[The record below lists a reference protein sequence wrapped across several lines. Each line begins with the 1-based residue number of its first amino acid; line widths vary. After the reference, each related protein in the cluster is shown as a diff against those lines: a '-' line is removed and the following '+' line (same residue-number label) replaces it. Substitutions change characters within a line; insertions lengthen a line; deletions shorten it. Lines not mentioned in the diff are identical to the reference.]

1 MNKVEIFNLNNLS
14 NKIFYLQTRITQ
26 LRSIVNRNL
35 DEELS
40 LFKMTCELNEIL
52 GVVDKNKEV

>member
-1 MNKVEIFNLNNLS
+1 MNKVKIFNLNNLS
-14 NKIFYLQTRITQ
+14 NKIFYLQTRIAQ

-40 LFKMTCELNEIL
+40 LFKMTCELNEIS
-52 GVVDKNKEV
+52 GDKING

>member
-40 LFKMTCELNEIL
+40 LFKMTCELNEISE
-52 GVVDKNKEV
+52 DKING

>member
-40 LFKMTCELNEIL
+40 LFKMTCELNEIS
-52 GVVDKNKEV
+52 